1 MDGIRI
7 RNLRCLEDTG
17 MVDLKPIT
25 LLLGAN
31 SSGKSTF
38 LRTIPLFKQ
47 SINAKTIGPLLWYG
61 NEVDFGAYD
70 TALRMGESQMEFS
83 FFWKE
88 LTAIPYTSYAYKGTM
103 RDISVSL
110 TLEKKDDDTAIKNY
124 IVHIG
129 DNTISVGSRNYTEW
143 FDATVN
149 GKPYSQYG
157 IKNIINLPYDK
168 KFIPE
173 IMVSGKEW
181 GTYMDVD
188 KNVITVLQAYLRETS
203 LREHA
208 DKFDIS
214 TYVTFNLASR
224 KEMVMQLVQKLNVE
238 DANPEQLCKEP
249 AMENFLNLYIF
260 TCLRYIL
267 CYLNTMLVNEFSK
280 SYYIKPF
287 RASAERYYRWQ
298 NLAINTLDSDGNNM
312 AMFVENM
319 YKQKKEKQRFMAWT
333 RDLFGF
339 ELNVHNPEGHSS
351 LLIQETDGNAYNIAD
366 KGFGYSQILPVI
378 LTLWQIF
385 SKAEEKGRGE
395 SGSILVA
402 IEQPELHLHPK
413 LQAKLMDAFVAV
425 INAARAIGLDI
436 KLMIE
441 THSPT
446 LINRLG
452 IKIARRQYS
461 HEDATILLFHA
472 QNEGK
477 QSPQIAAYDNE
488 GILSN
493 WPAGFFETE

>member
-1 MDGIRI
+1 
-7 RNLRCLEDTG
+7 
-17 MVDLKPIT
+17 MVNLKPIT
-25 LLLGAN
+25 LLVGAN

-38 LRTIPLFKQ
+38 LRAIPLFKQ

-61 NEVDFGAYD
+61 KEVDFGSYD
-70 TALRMGESQMEFS
+70 TALRIGEAQMEFS
-83 FFWKE
+83 FYWKE
-88 LTAIPYTSYAYKGTM
+88 LPAMQYTSYSYKGTM
-103 RDISVSL
+103 RDVSVSL
-110 TLEKKDDDTAIKNY
+110 TLERKDDDSAIKSY
-124 IVHIG
+124 VVYIG
-129 DNTISVGSRNYTEW
+129 DNTITVGSKNYTQW

-157 IKNIINLPYDK
+157 IHRIINLPYDK
-168 KFIPE
+168 EFIPE
-173 IMVSGKEW
+173 IMVSGKDW

-188 KNVITVLQAYLRETS
+188 KNVITVLQTYLRETS
-203 LREHA
+203 LREYA
-208 DKFDIS
+208 DKFDIN
-214 TYVTFNLASR
+214 TYVTFDLTSK
-224 KEMVMQLVQKLNVE
+224 KEMVRQLVRKLNVE
-238 DANPEQLCKEP
+238 DANFEQLCVEP
-249 AMENFLNLYIF
+249 AIENFMNMFIF
-260 TCLRYIL
+260 SCLRFIL
-267 CYLNTMLVNEFSK
+267 SYLNTMLVSEFNK
-280 SYYIKPF
+280 SFYIKPF

-333 RDLFGF
+333 KDLFGF
-339 ELNVHNPEGHSS
+339 ELNVHNPDGHSS

-425 INAARAIGLDI
+425 INASRAKGLDI
-436 KLMIE
+436 KLIIE

-452 IKIARRQYS
+452 IKIARRLYS

-472 QNEGK
+472 MNEDK